1 MFLMNE
7 GNNMK
12 TKERNQFV
20 VHALFRKAGTH
31 LKSNKAMRKAE
42 KQILKRELTE

>member
-1 MFLMNE
+1 MMNE
-7 GNNMK
+7 EGNMK

-31 LKSNKAMRKAE
+31 LKSNKAVRKAL
-42 KQILKRELTE
+42 KQNLKRELTE